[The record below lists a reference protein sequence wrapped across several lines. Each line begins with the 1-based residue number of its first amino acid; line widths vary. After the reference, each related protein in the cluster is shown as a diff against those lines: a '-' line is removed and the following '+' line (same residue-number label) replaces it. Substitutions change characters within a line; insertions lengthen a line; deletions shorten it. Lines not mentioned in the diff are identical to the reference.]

1 MLEDTCIVCVL
12 IDEGVRFLSYGLS
25 VVCVCAIGHELLG
38 VLDVFVKLAFALVY
52 ALVFALVLSHWDV
65 L

>member
-1 MLEDTCIVCVL
+1 MLQNTCIVCVL
-12 IDEGVRFLSYGLS
+12 TYEWVRFLSYGIS
-25 VVCVCAIGHELLG
+25 VVCVGAIGHELLG
-38 VLDVFVKLAFALVY
+38 ILDIFVELAF